1 MARLVW
7 FVLTDGRS
15 VVAGCGAATR
25 DSLENAIAQPGRS
38 FVLASDNSVE
48 QIPASAVRDFVV
60 FESKAKLPAA
70 TAIYRIV
77 RV

>member
-15 VVAGCGAATR
+15 VVAGCGSATR
-25 DSLENAIAQPGRS
+25 DSLSDAMAEPGRS
-38 FVLASDNSVE
+38 FVLTSDHSVE

-60 FESKAKLPAA
+60 FESKANLPPA
-70 TAIYRIV
+70 TAIYRII

>member
-15 VVAGCGAATR
+15 
-25 DSLENAIAQPGRS
+25 
-38 FVLASDNSVE
+38 FVLSSEDAVE
-48 QIPASAVRDFVV
+48 QIPANAVRDFVV